1 MSSATFRILKSHRKS
16 LILWSM
22 EKIKYRLVFNRKKTL
37 NKEGKALV
45 QVEATL
51 NQRKVYMTTNVYLKP
66 EWWNKD
72 KKLVVNHPQAEGLN
86 LMLWQFVLDLQNV
99 EIELWKRGTTP
110 TLAMIK
116 SCGKE
121 VPDVTFKAFAK
132 KMIDESDRSEK
143 TKENLRSTVRAVC
156 RFRQGLDFKD
166 ISYGFLKSFEQ
177 HLRDTGKSTNT
188 VGKHMRQLRTIVNEA
203 INHGI
208 IKADDYPFRKYKIKS
223 EKGHFEWLTPQ
234 ELKRLENLKPTNKGQ
249 RHVLDAFLFCCY
261 TGLRYSDFV
270 RMKPDW
276 MERIGGK
283 PWLHF
288 FTKKTH
294 TEVRLPLSL
303 LFGGKALDIID
314 KYGDIGKLARIYG
327 NHDTNV
333 VLGRIMSAAKI
344 GKRATFHA
352 ARHTC
357 ATLLVYQGVPI
368 TSVQKIL
375 GHASLKTT
383 QIYSEIMPRTVVK
396 DLKNAVKKRNAV

>member
-1 MSSATFRILKSHRKS
+1 MI
-16 LILWSM
+16 
-22 EKIKYRLVFNRKKTL
+22 EKIRYRLVFNRKNTL

-51 NQRKVYMTTNVYLKP
+51 NKRKAYMTTNVYLKP
-66 EWWNKD
+66 EWWD
-72 KKLVVNHPQAEGLN
+72 KESRQVVNHPQADGLN
-86 LMLWQFVLDLQNV
+86 LMLWQMVLDLQNV
-99 EIELWKRGTTP
+99 EIELWKRGTPP
-110 TLAMIK
+110 TLGMIK
-116 SCGKE
+116 SCGRD
-121 VPDVTFKAFAK
+121 VPDVTFNAFAK
-132 KMIDESDRSEK
+132 KIIDESNRSKK
-143 TKENLRSTVRAVC
+143 TKENLRSTVRAAC
-156 RFRQGLDFKD
+156 RFRPGLDFKD
-166 ISYGFLKSFEQ
+166 ISYGFLKAFEQ
-177 HLRDTGKSTNT
+177 HLRDTGKGTNT

-203 INHGI
+203 VNHGLV
-208 IKADDYPFRKYKIKS
+208 KADDYPFRKFKIKS
-223 EKGHFEWLTPQ
+223 EKGRFEWLTPQ
-234 ELKRLENLKPTNKGQ
+234 ELGRLERLAVADEGR

-276 MERIGGK
+276 LERINGR

-303 LFGGKALDIID
+303 LFDGKALGIIGR
-314 KYGDIGKLARIYG
+314 YGDIGRLAKIRG

-333 VLGRIMSAAKI
+333 ALAHIMEAARIR
-344 GKRATFHA
+344 KRATFHS

-368 TSVQKIL
+368 TTVQKIL
-375 GHASLKTT
+375 GHASLRTT

-396 DLKNAVKKRNAV
+396 DLKQTVKKRRTVHAG

>member
-1 MSSATFRILKSHRKS
+1 
-16 LILWSM
+16 M
-22 EKIKYRLVFNRKKTL
+22 EKIRYRLVFNRKKKL
-37 NKEGKALV
+37 NKKGEALV

-51 NQRKVYMTTNVYLKP
+51 NKRKVYMTTNVYLKP
-66 EWWNKD
+66 EWWDKD
-72 KKLVVNHPQAEGLN
+72 RKQVVNHPQAEGLN
-86 LMLWQFVLDLQNV
+86 LMLWQFMLDLQNV

-110 TLAMIK
+110 TLAMMK
-116 SCGKE
+116 SCGKD

-143 TKENLRSTVRAVC
+143 TKENLQSTVRAVC

-166 ISYGFLKSFEQ
+166 ITYSFLRAFEQ
-177 HLRDTGKSTNT
+177 HLRDNGKSTNT

-203 INHGI
+203 INHGVV
-208 IKADDYPFRKYKIKS
+208 KADDYPFRKFKIRS

-234 ELKRLENLKPTNKGQ
+234 ELKRLENLNLTNTGQ

-276 MERIGGK
+276 MESVGGR

-288 FTKKTH
+288 FTKKTK
-294 TEVRLPLSL
+294 TEVRLPLQL
-303 LFGGKALDIID
+303 LFDGKALGIIE
-314 KYGDIGKLARIYG
+314 KYGDISKLAKIYG

-333 VLGRIMSAAKI
+333 ALSHIMAAAKI
-344 GKRATFHA
+344 NKRATFHA

-375 GHASLKTT
+375 GHASLRTT

-396 DLKNAVKKRNAV
+396 DLKSALKKRRKVEEK

>member
-1 MSSATFRILKSHRKS
+1 
-16 LILWSM
+16 M

-51 NQRKVYMTTNVYLKP
+51 NKRKVYMTTNVYLRP

-86 LMLWQFVLDLQNV
+86 LMLWQFMLDLQNV

-121 VPDVTFKAFAK
+121 VPDITFKAFSK
-132 KMIDESDRSEK
+132 KIINESDRSEK
-143 TKENLRSTVRAVC
+143 TKENLNSTVRAVC
-156 RFRQGLDFKD
+156 KFRQGLDFKD
-166 ISYGFLKSFEQ
+166 LSYSFLKAFEQ
-177 HLRDTGKSTNT
+177 HLRDSGKSTNT
-188 VGKHMRQLRTIVNEA
+188 IGKHLRQLRTIVNEA

-234 ELKRLENLKPTNKGQ
+234 ELKRLENLKVENKGQ
-249 RHVLDAFLFCCY
+249 RHILDAFLFCCY

-276 MERIGGK
+276 IETVNGR

-288 FTKKTH
+288 FTKKTN

-303 LFGGKALDIID
+303 LFDGKALDILTR
-314 KYGDIGKLARIYG
+314 YEDITKLARIYG

-333 VLGRIMSAAKI
+333 CLSRIMESAKI
-344 GKRATFHA
+344 RKRATFHA

-368 TSVQKIL
+368 TTVQKIL
-375 GHASLKTT
+375 GHSSLRTT
-383 QIYSEIMPRTVVK
+383 QVYSEIMPRTVAR
-396 DLKNAVKKRNAV
+396 DLKNATKKKRAVHEK